1 MPSLADTC
9 IVVIHAAG
17 FADMSWEEFG
27 ASRLGA
33 AQNCSATLKGNH
45 QMAEV
50 VLPDTVIQIIKT
62 LIPILLLVRSAP
74 ITDFEF
80 VVFSL
85 VYKRNKKTNE
95 NL

>member
-1 MPSLADTC
+1 
-9 IVVIHAAG
+9 
-17 FADMSWEEFG
+17 MSWEEFR

-33 AQNCSATLKGNH
+33 AQNCSATLKGKH

-50 VLPDTVIQIIKT
+50 ELPDTVIQIIKT
-62 LIPILLLVRSAP
+62 LILILLLVRSAP

-85 VYKRNKKTNE
+85 FYKRNKKNKQMKTYD
-95 NL
+95 